1 MASRTQGV
9 AVTKDTS
16 ILSLTEELKT
26 GALTINAPADAEV
39 AICEQMA
46 DGQIAVYKADS
57 TAAQEDGT
65 VDSVFHLA
73 MTDAKCTTM
82 SAELLMS
89 HITERR

>member
-46 DGQIAVYKADS
+46 DGQIAAYKADS
-57 TAAQEDGT
+57 TAAQERDRRFCFPCGNDQQN
-65 VDSVFHLA
+65 VLPCQRSFL
-73 MTDAKCTTM
+73 C
-82 SAELLMS
+82 
-89 HITERR
+89 HI